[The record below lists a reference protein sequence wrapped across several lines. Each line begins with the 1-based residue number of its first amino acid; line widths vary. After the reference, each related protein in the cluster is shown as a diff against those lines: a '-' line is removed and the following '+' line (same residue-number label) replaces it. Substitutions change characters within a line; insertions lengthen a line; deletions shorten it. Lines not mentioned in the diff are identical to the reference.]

1 MPLDDPF
8 GWLAGEAARV
18 LTDSWSGIM
27 LTLWNAGLFLLR
39 VVLKFEGHFLTP
51 DLSADGPAR
60 DAYATTFWVAAL
72 LALIMMMVQIGTTLA
87 RRDGKALARVVIGM
101 AQFVLV
107 WAAWLV
113 YGTAVIAACGGLN
126 DALMRAMFGV
136 KSWDAWQPAQAFRA
150 GDLVDA
156 SVATVLGLLGLFLWI
171 AAIAHLLVIL
181 TRAAALIMLAATT
194 PICAAG
200 LMSDVGRGWFWKS
213 LRWFHAAA
221 LTPLVMTLIMGIGN
235 KLATGV
241 SLGLGDKTSTAVG
254 SAVPSV
260 LMIIISTVAP
270 LALFKLLAFV
280 DPGTNSGASVRAGLA
295 AVGGLSGLLSG
306 RPAGQSAGAS
316 SEQGAADGDAA
327 SRSQAEGQGEA
338 ATTQRFANAQAGI
351 AAQAGQLGQLVGA
364 GLRGVATVGSLASAV
379 ATDTTNQMGVG
390 HNTYQPDLARTG
402 RPESS
407 PDNDTSGR
415 SRDDGPS
422 DANPAG
428 SGADQ
433 PNEATQGGRSLGDPW
448 DEPSRTGGDPVGG
461 TGPKPPG
468 GPAGG
473 GATAGGEAA
482 GGAEA
487 AAVVVL

>member
-8 GWLAGEAARV
+8 GWLAGEAGRV

-60 DAYATTFWVAAL
+60 DAYATTFWVAAV
-72 LALIMMMVQIGTTLA
+72 LALVMMMVQIGTTLA

-107 WAAWLV
+107 WVAWLV
-113 YGTAVIAACGGLN
+113 YGIAVIAACGGLN

-136 KSWDAWQPAQAFRA
+136 RSWDAWQPAQAFRA

-402 RPESS
+402 RPDSS

-448 DEPSRTGGDPVGG
+448 DESSRTGGDPVGG

-487 AAVVVL
+487 AAVVI

>member
-1 MPLDDPF
+1 MTPLDDPF

-51 DLSADGPAR
+51 DLSTQGPAR
-60 DAYATTFWVAAL
+60 DAYAITFWAAAV
-72 LALIMMMVQIGTTLA
+72 LALIMLMIQIGTTVA
-87 RRDGKALARVVIGM
+87 RRDGKALARVVIGV

-107 WAAWLV
+107 WVAWLV
-113 YGTAVIAACGGLN
+113 YGAAVIAACGGLN
-126 DALMRAMFGV
+126 DALMKAMFGV
-136 KSWDAWQPAQAFRA
+136 KSWDAWQPAQQFRA

-171 AAIAHLLVIL
+171 AAVAHLLVIL
-181 TRAAALIMLAATT
+181 TRAAALITLAATT

-200 LMSDVGRGWFWKS
+200 LMSDVGRSWFWKS

-221 LTPLVMTLIMGIGN
+221 LTPLLMTLIMGIGN

-241 SLGLGDKTSTAVG
+241 SLGLGDKTATAIG
-254 SAVPSV
+254 TAVPSV
-260 LMIIISTVAP
+260 LMIIVSAVAP

-295 AVGGLSGLLSG
+295 AVGGLSGLLG
-306 RPAGQSAGAS
+306 ARAGQSAGGS
-316 SEQGAADGDAA
+316 SDQGASEGDA
-327 SRSQAEGQGEA
+327 SGQSQAEGQGEA
-338 ATTQRFANAQAGI
+338 ATSQRFANAQAGI
-351 AAQAGQLGQLVGA
+351 AAKAGPLGQLVGA
-364 GLRGVATVGSLASAV
+364 GLRGVATVGSVASAI

-402 RPESS
+402 RPEAG
-407 PDNDTSGR
+407 PDNDASGR
-415 SRDDGPS
+415 SWNDGAS

-428 SGADQ
+428 PGAVQ
-433 PNEATQGGRSLGDPW
+433 PDEAATGGRSVGDPW
-448 DEPSRTGGDPVGG
+448 VQPPRPGGSPVGG
-461 TGPKPPG
+461 TGPKPS
-468 GPAGG
+468 G
-473 GATAGGEAA
+473 GAATGGEAA

-487 AAVVVL
+487 AAVVV

>member
-1 MPLDDPF
+1 VTPLDDPF

-27 LTLWNAGLFLLR
+27 LTIWNAGLFLLR
-39 VVLKFEGHFLTP
+39 LVLKFEGHFLTP
-51 DLSADGPAR
+51 DLSAQGPAR
-60 DAYATTFWVAAL
+60 DAYAMTFWSAAV
-72 LALIMMMVQIGTTLA
+72 LALIMIMIQIGITVA
-87 RRDGKALARVVIGM
+87 QRDGKALARVAIGV

-107 WAAWLV
+107 WVAWLV
-113 YGTAVIAACGGLN
+113 YGAAVIAACGGLN
-126 DALMRAMFGV
+126 DAMMRSMFGV
-136 KSWDAWQPAQAFRA
+136 KSWDAWQPAQQFRA

-181 TRAAALIMLAATT
+181 TRAAALITLAATT

-200 LMSDVGRGWFWKS
+200 LVSDVGRGWFWKS

-221 LTPLVMTLIMGIGN
+221 LTPVVMTLIMGIGN

-241 SLGLGDKTSTAVG
+241 SLGLGDKTATAVG

-260 LMIIISTVAP
+260 LMIIVSAVAP

-295 AVGGLSGLLSG
+295 AVGGLSGLLGG
-306 RPAGQSAGAS
+306 RAAGQSAGGS
-316 SEQGAADGDAA
+316 SEQGVTEGDV
-327 SRSQAEGQGEA
+327 SGRSQAEGQGEA
-338 ATTQRFANAQAGI
+338 ATTQRFVNAQAGI
-351 AAQAGQLGQLVGA
+351 AAQAGPLGQLVGA
-364 GLRGVATVGSLASAV
+364 GLRGVATVGSVASAI

-402 RPESS
+402 RPEPG
-407 PDNDTSGR
+407 PDKDTSGR
-415 SRDDGPS
+415 SWNDGPS
-422 DANPAG
+422 DTSPAG
-428 SGADQ
+428 RGADQ
-433 PNEATQGGRSLGDPW
+433 PEEAASGGRSVGDPW
-448 DEPSRTGGDPVGG
+448 GQPPRPGGGPVRGI
-461 TGPKPPG
+461 GPKPPG
-468 GPAGG
+468 GA
-473 GATAGGEAA
+473 ATGGEAA

-487 AAVVVL
+487 AAVAV